1 MKSILL
7 VLIVAA
13 AASAQ
18 VARNTAGQFISI
30 PQQPVPTS
38 FDCAADGS
46 VTNAVTGEPIARA
59 HVTLNAG
66 GSAYSTSTDTSG
78 HWTIS
83 NMGCVPVMVQV
94 TRVGF
99 LQDAAPRARR
109 GLQRLVLSSGS
120 PVHDIKT
127 ELTPQSVAF
136 GKVLDD
142 QGDPIMGAQVIALN
156 ARVTVGKLRLQQTGA
171 STTNDL
177 GEYRIANLQHGK
189 YAVCVHMNQP
199 NVQSA
204 QTIATDSC
212 YPGPVDGGAASTMD
226 LPVGREAKV
235 DFTLSEV
242 TPVHVRGTVTGLPEG
257 RGTGINLVKRG
268 ANTDFTMNVPGTVR
282 DGKFD
287 FRVPPGSYM
296 VTADYFE
303 AGKRLSAR
311 VPVDAGASDIDNIVV
326 NLDAGFT
333 VTGNVRV
340 VSQSGQTPS
349 IPQFGLNLIPSES
362 GNESGLLKWEPD
374 RTGFTVND
382 LLAGTYRLN
391 VSPPPPYYV
400 SSATLGGQDILN
412 SEVPISQAAGPIEV
426 VLRDDGGSID
436 GDVADANGQPVTS
449 GVMLIRNFTRVAVTA
464 SQANGHFRLQNLAP
478 GDYTIYA
485 WDSPDD
491 VEYADTD
498 WMRRNATG
506 GTAVTVTAGQ
516 NQQVKLTEQ
525 LVPQL

>member
-7 VLIVAA
+7 ILIVAA

-18 VARNTAGQFISI
+18 VARNAIGQVSSI

-38 FDCAADGS
+38 FDCSADGS
-46 VTNAVTGEPIARA
+46 VTNSVTGEPIARA
-59 HVTLNAG
+59 HVILNAG
-66 GSAYSTSTDTSG
+66 GTAYSSSTDASG
-78 HWTIS
+78 HWVIS
-83 NMGCVPVMVQV
+83 DMGCVSVMLQV

-99 LQDAAPRARR
+99 LQDATPRTRR
-109 GLQRLVLSSGS
+109 GPQRLVLNSGS
-120 PVHDIKT
+120 PVHDVKT

-142 QGDPIMGAQVIALN
+142 QGDPIMGAQVMALS
-156 ARVTVGKLRLQQTGA
+156 ARVTAGKLRLQQTGA
-171 STTNDL
+171 SMTNDL

-189 YAVCVHMNQP
+189 YAVCVHINQP

-204 QTIATDSC
+204 QPISADSC
-212 YPGPVDGGAASTMD
+212 YPGPIDGGAASTMD
-226 LPVGREAKV
+226 LPAGREAKV
-235 DFTLSEV
+235 DFTLAEV
-242 TPVHVRGTVTGLPEG
+242 VPVHVRGTVTGLPEG

-268 ANTDFTMNVPGTVR
+268 PNTDFTMNVPGTVR
-282 DGKFD
+282 EGKFD
-287 FRVPPGSYM
+287 FRVPPGPYTL
-296 VTADYFE
+296 TADYFE
-303 AGKRLSAR
+303 GGKRLSAR

-340 VSQSGQTPS
+340 VSQSGQAS
-349 IPQFGLNLIPSES
+349 SVPQFGVNLIPSES
-362 GNESGLLKWEPD
+362 GSEAGLVKWEPD
-374 RTGFTVND
+374 HSAFTVND

-391 VSPPPPYYV
+391 VFPPPPYYV
-400 SSATLGGQDILN
+400 NSATLGGQDILN

-426 VLRDDGGSID
+426 VLRDDGGSIE
-436 GDVADANGQPVTS
+436 GDVADANGQPVAS
-449 GVMLIRNFTRVAVTA
+449 GVMLIRNSTRVAVAA

-485 WDSPDD
+485 WDNTDD
-491 VEYADTD
+491 VEYADAD
-498 WMRRNATG
+498 WMRRNAAG
-506 GTAVTVTAGQ
+506 GMAVTVTAGQ